1 MVTKQECQLA
11 LRTISIMSSIT
22 IFSLIAL
29 GGALGACCRYTIF
42 EIVIS
47 NFGNEFPYA
56 TLVVNVFGSC
66 FIGILLAAFNISTID
81 SEALKLFWISGFLGA
96 LTTFS
101 TFSMDNIL
109 LIEQGSYVAALL
121 NVTISVTI
129 SFSVCL
135 MCFRMISKL

>member
-1 MVTKQECQLA
+1 MGMRQECQLA
-11 LRTISIMSSIT
+11 LRTISIMSPIT

-29 GGALGACCRYTIF
+29 GGALGACCRYAIF

-56 TLVVNVFGSC
+56 TLVVNVLGSC

-81 SEALKLFWISGFLGA
+81 SGAFKPFWVSGFLGA

-101 TFSMDNIL
+101 TFSMDNVL
-109 LIEQGSYVAALL
+109 LIEQGSYLTALI
-121 NVTISVTI
+121 NVIISVTI